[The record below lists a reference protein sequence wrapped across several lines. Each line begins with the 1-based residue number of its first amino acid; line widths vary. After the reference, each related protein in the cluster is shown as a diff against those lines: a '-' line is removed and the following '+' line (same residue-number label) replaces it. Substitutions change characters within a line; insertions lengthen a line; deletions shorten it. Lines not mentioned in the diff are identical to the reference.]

1 MSASNAPAL
10 VCSKSAPPTPWRV
23 ILFPTLEVQFQAE
36 LDVAGWSGGR
46 NLAEGRIRR
55 PEAGIS
61 IRVPRRTRSETQV
74 RRSEVCPVEGIEHVR
89 LETEVESLLETK
101 LLTYREVPGLQI
113 WALDNSHG
121 GIAAK
126 AYSGWGKCRW
136 VDPAIRTYIG
146 KQHRTTNVV
155 CSAGTDGCT
164 GCRRKIGA
172 ALETRYAANFPA
184 RKQHAADTFH
194 VAEEWNVIVVGSH
207 EDVTPIKR
215 CRAKVVVTIEWILA
229 HV

>member
-61 IRVPRRTRSETQV
+61 IRVPRRTCSETQI

-89 LETEVESLLETK
+89 LETEVESLRETK

-113 WALDNSHG
+113 WALDNPHT
-121 GIAAK
+121 GIAAT
-126 AYSGWGKCRW
+126 AYRRRSKCRLI
-136 VDPAIRTYIG
+136 DPTVRTFIG

-155 CSAGTDGCT
+155 CSAGTDRST
-164 GCRRKIGA
+164 RCRGKIGA
-172 ALETRYAANFPA
+172 ALETRNAANFPSGQK
-184 RKQHAADTFH
+184 RSPNTFH
-194 VAEEWNVIVVGSH
+194 SAQEWNVIVVCGH
-207 EDVTPIKR
+207 EDVTSIKR
-215 CRAKVVVTIEWILA
+215 CRA
-229 HV
+229 